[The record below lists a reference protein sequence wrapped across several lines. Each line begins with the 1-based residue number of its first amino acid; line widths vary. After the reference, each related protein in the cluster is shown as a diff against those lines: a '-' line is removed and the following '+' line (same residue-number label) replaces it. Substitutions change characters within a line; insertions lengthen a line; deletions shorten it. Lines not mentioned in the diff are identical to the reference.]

1 MHCGSTFLLKIFTP
15 MATAL
20 PFLLAALI
28 PMVVGA
34 LYYSPLLAGNAWMK
48 VNGFT
53 EESLK
58 GANMALILILSY
70 VFALMLTYPL
80 WQLVVHQT
88 GMTGV
93 LAMQEGFGVPGSDVQ
108 NYYDNF
114 IATYGDLHRSFGHG
128 AIHGGIIA
136 GLFVALPLIA
146 INALFERRGW
156 KYILI
161 HLGYWVITLGLMGGV
176 LCQFAMR

>member
-1 MHCGSTFLLKIFTP
+1 
-15 MATAL
+15 MAAAL

-34 LYYSPLLAGNAWMK
+34 LYYSPLIAGNAWMK

-53 EESLK
+53 EESLE
-58 GANMALILILSY
+58 GTNMVLILILCY
-70 VFALMLTYPL
+70 VFALLLTFPL

-88 GMTGV
+88 GMSGV
-93 LAMQEGFGVPGSDVQ
+93 LAMQEGFGVTGSEVQ

-114 IATYGDLHRSFGHG
+114 LALYGDTHRTFGHG
-128 AIHGGIIA
+128 ALHGGFIG
-136 GLFVALPLIA
+136 GLGIALPLIG
-146 INALFERRGW
+146 INSLFERRGW
-156 KYILI
+156 KYIAI
-161 HLGYWVITLGLMGGV
+161 HVVYWMITLGLMGGV